1 MDLGAEGLFQAEE
14 GTRTDNDF
22 RAENLFLRGGVKS

>member
-1 MDLGAEGLFQAEE
+1 MDLGAKGLFQTEE

-22 RAENLFLRGGVKS
+22 RAENLFLRGGIIS